1 MITIREATDDD
12 FENNNG
18 IWSIF
23 HEIVKEGETYA
34 YPMTCTKEDGKHYW
48 MEYPRKTYV
57 AVDGVNDDANDGDSK
72 PKILGTYYIKTNQ
85 IESGSGDHVCNCG
98 YMVSSNHVERV

>member
-85 IESGSGDHVCNCG
+85 IENGSGDHVCNCG